1 MCEQFEVSVRGHILL
16 VELCVSSV
24 VWGDCGIGSY
34 EYFGSIGFDSRP
46 FIEEFDGDI
55 FVYSDHRKE
64 FVKVSKS
71 LEDELVNEILEDEY
85 IMNIM
90 ERTFKGREEC

>member
-24 VWGDCGIGSY
+24 VWGDCGIGHY
-34 EYFGSIGFDSRP
+34 QYGDRDEYDSRP

-55 FVYSDHRKE
+55 FVYSDRRKE

-71 LEDELVNEILEDEY
+71 LGDELAEKILEDEY

-90 ERTFKGREEC
+90 ERTFKEREE

>member
-24 VWGDCGIGSY
+24 VWGDCGIGHY
-34 EYFGSIGFDSRP
+34 QYGDRDEYDSRP

-55 FVYSDHRKE
+55 FVYSDRRKE
-64 FVKVSKS
+64 FVKPSPG
-71 LEDELVNEILEDEY
+71 LENDIVDRILEDEY

-90 ERTFKGREEC
+90 ERTFKEREE